1 MIKVVIVEDEK
12 LLRRELTLTTPWEEL
27 GCDLLGEAENG
38 LEGLQLIK
46 RVRPHIVITDIR
58 MPGLDGLTMIKKA
71 RDNNYHPQVV
81 LLTGYSDFEYARKAL
96 RLGVID
102 YILKPVDD
110 AQLYTLLKQIAE
122 KVRDYIAHN
131 EAVGSFDIP
140 KDSSLSTFNEYFNLH
155 VSNVADNYVQHA
167 IDYIH
172 ANYQSDIALQDT
184 SGHLKISPGY
194 LSHLFK
200 EYTGYTFLRYLT
212 LFRLRQSML
221 FLKEQHIQISEVSN
235 KSGFINP
242 GYFIH
247 LFRRYTGVTPGQYRK
262 GLPLQIPL
270 PVKENK

>member
-12 LLRRELTLTTPWEEL
+12 LLRRELSLTTPWEEL
-27 GCDLLGEAENG
+27 GCELLGEAENG

-46 RVRPHIVITDIR
+46 RVRPHIVITDIK
-58 MPGLDGLTMIKKA
+58 MPGMDGLTMINKA
-71 RDNNYHPQVV
+71 RNNNYNPQVV

-110 AQLYTLLKQIAE
+110 TQLYTLLRQIAE
-122 KVRDYIAHN
+122 KIRDYIAHN
-131 EAVGSFDIP
+131 EAAGSFDMP
-140 KDSSLSTFNEYFNLH
+140 KESSLSAFNEYFKLH
-155 VSNVADNYVQHA
+155 GSNAADNYVQYA
-167 IDYIH
+167 INYIH

-184 SGHLKISPGY
+184 SEHLKISPGY

-221 FLKEQHIQISEVSN
+221 FLKEQHIQISEVAY

-247 LFRRYTGVTPGQYRK
+247 LFRRHTGVTPGQYRK
-262 GLPLQIPL
+262 GLPRF
-270 PVKENK
+270 VKSDE